1 MVCSVASVSSVCS
14 VIFCYINLRM
24 VIKNVTDLDVYQ
36 DSLEVLPI
44 LYKFL
49 AKVPHS
55 ELDTIIQVKRAGKAI
70 PAIIAEGF
78 AKRNSSKEFR
88 RYLLI
93 AIGSSDEIVTH
104 LRVISIIIPALS
116 VDTNI
121 LINTYITISKRLNTL
136 HKKWDI
142 NNLRQKSR

>member
-1 MVCSVASVSSVCS
+1 
-14 VIFCYINLRM
+14 M
-24 VIKNVTDLDVYQ
+24 VILNVTDLKVYRECLKVLPQVYQ
-36 DSLEVLPI
+36 FLEKIP
-44 LYKFL
+44 K
-49 AKVPHS
+49 S
-55 ELDTIIQVKRAGKAI
+55 ELDSIFQIKRAAKAI

-104 LRVISIIIPALS
+104 LRVVSIVVPTLSGEANLLANQYII
-116 VDTNI
+116 
-121 LINTYITISKRLNTL
+121 ISKRLNSL

-142 NNLRQKSR
+142 KNLRQHVR